1 MEALPALKVTGLGN
15 QKTLETD
22 SLSSRDTILNI
33 SSSSKT
39 KIDQR
44 NHLNIPELRLNQNI
58 KGNNNQGFDDL
69 IVSTEIIL
77 PSEVC

>member
-1 MEALPALKVTGLGN
+1 MPALKVTGLGN